1 MDKPLNH
8 HNFSSQAQDRQ
19 KEPQQG
25 RQSCTVSVDAAPN
38 LVEIEDLR
46 VSFQTYGGSVQA
58 VRGITLAVRPGECL
72 AVVGESGCGKS
83 VTAQTLLRLI
93 PSPPAEISGRIRF
106 EGSDLLA
113 LPEKQMQRIRGA
125 RIGMIFQDPMTSL
138 NPTMQMGRQITE
150 GLLEH
155 NPRMRKAEAM
165 ERAVEVLTQV
175 GIPEPERQLKRY
187 AYEFS
192 GGMRQRAVIAMA
204 IICRPRLLIADEPTT
219 ALDVTTQAQILDLIR
234 GLKHE
239 TGMAVM
245 LITHDMGVVS
255 NMAERIAVFY
265 AGQVV
270 EEGPAEAVFN
280 RPSHPYT
287 VALLRSRPRL
297 DRDRSQS
304 LLSIPGTP
312 PDLFAPPAGCGFV
325 ARCGQAMEI
334 CRRHQPP
341 HFPMAE
347 GHKAA
352 CWRHH
357 EKARARRG
365 EISGMGLE
373 QEVCCGN

>member
-1 MDKPLNH
+1 MHLIPSSGADKTMET
-8 HNFSSQAQDRQ
+8 ATM
-19 KEPQQG
+19 E
-25 RQSCTVSVDAAPN
+25 N
-38 LVEIEDLR
+38 LIEIEDLR
-46 VSFQTYGGSVQA
+46 VSFQTYGGSVRA
-58 VRGITLAVRPGECL
+58 VRGISLVVKPGECL
-72 AVVGESGCGKS
+72 AIVGESGCGKS

-93 PSPPAEISGRIRF
+93 PSPPTEISGRIRF
-106 EGSDLLA
+106 EGQDLLQ
-113 LPEKQMQRIRGA
+113 LPERKMKEIRGA
-125 RIGMIFQDPMTSL
+125 KIGMIFQDPMTSL
-138 NPTMQMGRQITE
+138 NPTMPMGKQITE
-150 GLLEH
+150 GLQEH
-155 NPRMRKAEAM
+155 NPQMSGAETRQ
-165 ERAVEVLTQV
+165 RAIEVLTQV

-234 GLKHE
+234 NLKDE

-270 EEGPAEAVFN
+270 EEGTAEAVFN

-297 DRDRSQS
+297 DLNRNQS

-312 PDLFAPPAGCGFV
+312 PDLFAPPEGCGFV
-325 ARCGQAMEI
+325 ARCGLAMEI
-334 CRRHQPP
+334 CRKHQPP
-341 HFPMAE
+341 PFTVND
-347 GHKAA
+347 GHRAA
-352 CWRHH
+352 CWVHH
-357 EKARARRG
+357 ETARLRHGDATQER
-365 EISGMGLE
+365 LA
-373 QEVCCGN
+373 QEVCHGR

>member
-1 MDKPLNH
+1 M
-8 HNFSSQAQDRQ
+8 
-19 KEPQQG
+19 E
-25 RQSCTVSVDAAPN
+25 N
-38 LVEIEDLR
+38 LVEIENLT
-46 VSFQTYGGSVQA
+46 VSFRTYGGSVQA
-58 VRGITLAVRPGECL
+58 VRGISLAVRPGECL

-93 PSPPAEISGRIRF
+93 PSPPAEVSGRIHF
-106 EGSDLLA
+106 EGSDLLQ
-113 LPEKQMQRIRGA
+113 LPERKMREIRGA
-125 RIGMIFQDPMTSL
+125 KIGMIFQDPMTSL

-155 NPRMRKAEAM
+155 NSHMNAGEAR
-165 ERAVEVLTQV
+165 ERAIEVLAQV

-234 GLKHE
+234 KLKDE

-270 EEGPAEAVFN
+270 EEGTSEAVFN

-297 DRDRSQS
+297 DLNRNQS

-325 ARCGQAMEI
+325 ARCGLAMEI
-334 CRRHQPP
+334 CRHQPPP
-341 HFPMAE
+341 HFPVQE

-352 CWRHH
+352 CWLHH
-357 EKARARRG
+357 ENARARYG
-365 EISGMGLE
+365 ETTREQLE
-373 QEVCCGN
+373 REVCHGR

>member
-1 MDKPLNH
+1 M
-8 HNFSSQAQDRQ
+8 
-19 KEPQQG
+19 E
-25 RQSCTVSVDAAPN
+25 N

-46 VSFQTYGGSVQA
+46 VSFRTYGGSVRA
-58 VRGITLAVRPGECL
+58 VRGISLAVRSGECL

-93 PSPPAEISGRIRF
+93 PAPPAEISGRIRF
-106 EGSDLLA
+106 EGSDLLT
-113 LPEKQMQRIRGA
+113 LPESRMKQVRGG

-150 GLLEH
+150 GLREH
-155 NPRMRKAEAM
+155 NPGMKKAEARQ
-165 ERAVEVLTQV
+165 RAIEVLAQV

-234 GLKHE
+234 QLKAE

-255 NMAERIAVFY
+255 NLAQRIAVFY

-270 EEGPAEAVFN
+270 EEGPADEVFE
-280 RPSHPYT
+280 RPAHPYT

-297 DRDRSQS
+297 DLNRSQS

-312 PDLFAPPAGCGFV
+312 PDLFAPPAGCGF
-325 ARCGQAMEI
+325 APRCGMAMTI
-334 CRRHQPP
+334 CRQQPP
-341 HFPMAE
+341 PSFPLASD
-347 GHKAA
+347 HKAA
-352 CWRHH
+352 CWLHHGTALARHGAPSR
-357 EKARARRG
+357 ER
-365 EISGMGLE
+365 LE
-373 QEVCCGN
+373 REVCHVR

>member
-1 MDKPLNH
+1 MD
-8 HNFSSQAQDRQ
+8 
-19 KEPQQG
+19 
-25 RQSCTVSVDAAPN
+25 N

-58 VRGITLAVRPGECL
+58 VRGISLAVKPGECL

-93 PSPPAEISGRIRF
+93 PAPPAEISGRILF

-113 LPEKQMQRIRGA
+113 LPERRMEEIRGGQ
-125 RIGMIFQDPMTSL
+125 IGMIFQDPMTSL

-150 GLLEH
+150 GLREH
-155 NPRMRKAEAM
+155 HPRMKKAEAKR
-165 ERAVEVLTQV
+165 RAIEVLTQV

-234 GLKHE
+234 QLKQE

-270 EEGPAEAVFN
+270 EEGTAEGGLRAP
-280 RPSHPYT
+280 RPSLHRGPPPFPAAAGPEPESVAPEHSRHPSGPVRT
-287 VALLRSRPRL
+287 PGGLRFRLPLRPGHDDLPQAGAALLSPGGGPQGRLLAAPRTVPFAPRRGDPRTPRTGGLPCPLNQPCPSSRPR
-297 DRDRSQS
+297 SS
-304 LLSIPGTP
+304 SCTST
-312 PDLFAPPAGCGFV
+312 
-325 ARCGQAMEI
+325 
-334 CRRHQPP
+334 CR
-341 HFPMAE
+341 
-347 GHKAA
+347 AA
-352 CWRHH
+352 LC
-357 EKARARRG
+357 
-365 EISGMGLE
+365 
-373 QEVCCGN
+373 

>member
-1 MDKPLNH
+1 MEPTTMD
-8 HNFSSQAQDRQ
+8 
-19 KEPQQG
+19 
-25 RQSCTVSVDAAPN
+25 N

-46 VSFQTYGGSVQA
+46 VSFRTYGGSVQA
-58 VRGITLAVRPGECL
+58 VRGISLAMKPGECL

-93 PSPPAEISGRIRF
+93 PAPPAEISGRILF

-113 LPEKQMQRIRGA
+113 LPERRMKEIRGGQ
-125 RIGMIFQDPMTSL
+125 IGMIFQDPMTSL

-150 GLLEH
+150 GLREH
-155 NPRMRKAEAM
+155 HPRMKKAEAKR
-165 ERAVEVLTQV
+165 RAIEVLTQV

-234 GLKHE
+234 QLKQE

-270 EEGPAEAVFN
+270 EEGAAEGVFERPA
-280 RPSHPYT
+280 HPYT

-297 DRDRSQS
+297 DLNRDQS

-312 PDLFAPPAGCGFV
+312 PDLFAPPAGCGF
-325 ARCGQAMEI
+325 ASRCGLAMTI
-334 CRRHQPP
+334 CRRQAPP
-341 HFPMAE
+341 FFPLAE

-352 CWRHH
+352 CWLHH
-357 EKARARRG
+357 ERSRSRHGAATRER
-365 EISGMGLE
+365 LE
-373 QEVCCGN
+373 REVCHAR

>member
-1 MDKPLNH
+1 MADT
-8 HNFSSQAQDRQ
+8 AM
-19 KEPQQG
+19 E
-25 RQSCTVSVDAAPN
+25 N
-38 LVEIEDLR
+38 LVEIENLN
-46 VSFQTYGGSVQA
+46 VSFTTYGGSVHA
-58 VRGITLAVRPGECL
+58 VRGVSLAVKPGECL

-93 PSPPAEISGRIRF
+93 PSPPAETTGSVRF
-106 EGSDLLA
+106 EGADLLA
-113 LPEKQMQRIRGA
+113 LPERKMKEIRGDK
-125 RIGMIFQDPMTSL
+125 IGMIFQDPMTSL

-155 NPRMRKAEAM
+155 NPRMTKAEAR
-165 ERAVEVLTQV
+165 ERAIEVLTQV
-175 GIPEPERQLKRY
+175 GIPEPARQLKRY

-234 GLKHE
+234 QLKDE

-270 EEGPAEAVFN
+270 EEGPAAAVFG

-287 VALLRSRPRL
+287 IALLRSRPRL
-297 DRDRSQS
+297 DLNRSQS

-312 PDLFAPPAGCGFV
+312 PDLFAPPAGCGFA
-325 ARCGQAMEI
+325 ARCGLSMEI

-341 HFPMAE
+341 QFPIQD

-352 CWRHH
+352 CWLHH
-357 EKARARRG
+357 ETARARYG
-365 EISGMGLE
+365 EASRERLE
-373 QEVCCGN
+373 QEVCHGR

>member
-1 MDKPLNH
+1 MPLTP
-8 HNFSSQAQDRQ
+8 SSGAESME
-19 KEPQQG
+19 K
-25 RQSCTVSVDAAPN
+25 

-58 VRGITLAVRPGECL
+58 VRGISLAVKPGECL

-93 PSPPAEISGRIRF
+93 PSPPAQVSGRIHF

-113 LPEKQMQRIRGA
+113 LPERKMKAIRGA
-125 RIGMIFQDPMTSL
+125 KIGMIFQDPMTSL
-138 NPTMQMGRQITE
+138 NPTMQMGKQITE
-150 GLLEH
+150 GLREH
-155 NPRMRKAEAM
+155 NPGMKGSEARR
-165 ERAVEVLTQV
+165 RAIEVLAQV

-192 GGMRQRAVIAMA
+192 GGMRQRVVIAMA

-234 GLKHE
+234 HLKDE
-239 TGMAVM
+239 IGMAVM

-270 EEGPAEAVFN
+270 EEGSSEVVFSQPA
-280 RPSHPYT
+280 HPYT
-287 VALLRSRPRL
+287 AALLRSRPRL
-297 DRDRSQS
+297 DLNRSQS

-312 PDLFAPPAGCGFV
+312 PDLFAPPAGCGFA
-325 ARCGQAMEI
+325 ARCSQAMEI
-334 CRRHQPP
+334 CRRTQPP
-341 HFPMAE
+341 HFPIHD

-352 CWRHH
+352 CWLHH
-357 EKARARRG
+357 DIPRARR
-365 EISGMGLE
+365 ERIAQEPMEL
-373 QEVCCGN
+373 EVCHGR

>member
-1 MDKPLNH
+1 MADNTM
-8 HNFSSQAQDRQ
+8 
-19 KEPQQG
+19 E
-25 RQSCTVSVDAAPN
+25 N
-38 LVEIEDLR
+38 LVEIENLN
-46 VSFQTYGGSVQA
+46 VSFTTYGGSVHA
-58 VRGITLAVRPGECL
+58 VRGVSLAVKPGECL

-93 PSPPAEISGRIRF
+93 PSPPAQVTGSVRF
-106 EGSDLLA
+106 DGSDLLT
-113 LPEKQMQRIRGA
+113 LPERKMKEIRGG

-155 NPRMRKAEAM
+155 HPRMTKAEAKA
-165 ERAVEVLTQV
+165 RAIEVLAQV

-204 IICRPRLLIADEPTT
+204 IICRPMLLIADEPTT

-234 GLKHE
+234 ELRNE

-255 NMAERIAVFY
+255 NMADRIAVFY

-270 EEGPAEAVFN
+270 EEGSSAAIFN

-287 VALLRSRPRL
+287 MALLRSRPRL
-297 DRDRSQS
+297 DLDRSQS

-312 PDLFAPPAGCGFV
+312 PDLFAPPAGCGFA
-325 ARCGQAMEI
+325 ARCGLSMEI

-341 HFPMAE
+341 HFSIQD

-352 CWRHH
+352 CWLHH
-357 EKARARRG
+357 ETASARYGQASHER
-365 EISGMGLE
+365 LE
-373 QEVCCGN
+373 HEVCHVR